1 MVKKMGFLD
10 IAIRNYNRMKEEEE
24 GVSLIHRRHPTVQG
38 TVLELVA
45 TAEAEQLDKKAKQ
58 AGLMIAIPGEMYT
71 LTISTVSAVYIE
83 RVGDKWEAWRETHCF
98 GQRKPIS
105 VKVIGTSSELE
116 YVLVSVKK
124 YLRYIGEKRIKNK
137 LNR

>member
-1 MVKKMGFLD
+1 MGFLD
-10 IAIRNYNRMKEEEE
+10 IAIRNYKKMKDKEVGE
-24 GVSLIHRRHPTVQG
+24 SLFKRRYPTVQG

-98 GQRKPIS
+98 GQKKLIS
-105 VKVIGTSSELE
+105 VKVIGTSSEFE

-124 YLRYIGEKRIKNK
+124 YLSYITK
-137 LNR
+137 LS